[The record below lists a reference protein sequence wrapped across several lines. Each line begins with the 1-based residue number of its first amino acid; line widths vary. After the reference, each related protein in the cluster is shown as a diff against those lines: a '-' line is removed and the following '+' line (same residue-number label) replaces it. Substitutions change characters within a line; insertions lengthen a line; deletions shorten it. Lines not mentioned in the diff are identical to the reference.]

1 MTLRCYAIM
10 VSCADDMI
18 FDLGEDCETIVGE
31 APKLC
36 EDYLNMIADP
46 LVPFAS
52 SPKVTDL
59 FLN

>member
-1 MTLRCYAIM
+1 M